1 MGTGRPDEG
10 FRITYGS
17 TSNQATW
24 FVRIVPVYNLTR
36 FGPTTATPIE
46 NHTINTQGVVIK

>member
-10 FRITYGS
+10 FRITYDG
-17 TSNQATW
+17 TSNQVTG

-36 FGPTTATPIE
+36 LGSTTAKPE
-46 NHTINTQGVVIK
+46 GSK